1 MTLWDPSVLSSG
13 PHLSKPGA
21 RQGQGAAKLLDVTL
35 CTVRFSLS
43 LAFAV
48 AAAQPVPPD
57 SALNGV
63 RLDEWLREKDDAH
76 IRWSL
81 QVRPPYLT
89 ERQHLETQ
97 VIGIIDGDEFRQNP
111 DLDHMVFL
119 FQFRDAGGHVFRGF
133 DPIRR
138 PRDADS
144 ASVKELR
151 VFERACIAP
160 GDYDIAGA
168 LYDPVSKNHSVRRI
182 HYRAEG
188 IAHDPFPGIWS
199 AAPSV
204 AINRTECDGMNP
216 VIPLRTKGAVRFDLV
231 ANQPIDLPDKI
242 TPRLWLL
249 SELAAQNGS
258 TAVTV
263 LNLPKRIVRTQSL
276 AGTLN
281 EKKLWAGFPR
291 IQRLIIDAPLLE
303 MDKAIG
309 EFFVAQIGNLR
320 NARVGEGKHVVVIL
334 SDPVKLAKGE
344 DPRPIDVQASPQLFV
359 FYIRCDHMTPSASFP
374 PPSFPSTIPAA
385 TSFPKPP
392 VMRSW
397 TPLSRFLSNA
407 DSLETTLKPLHPK
420 VFDVTTPIEFRHAL
434 AEIVREISDQ

>member
-1 MTLWDPSVLSSG
+1 
-13 PHLSKPGA
+13 
-21 RQGQGAAKLLDVTL
+21 
-35 CTVRFSLS
+35 
-43 LAFAV
+43 
-48 AAAQPVPPD
+48 
-57 SALNGV
+57 
-63 RLDEWLREKDDAH
+63 
-76 IRWSL
+76 
-81 QVRPPYLT
+81 
-89 ERQHLETQ
+89 
-97 VIGIIDGDEFRQNP
+97 
-111 DLDHMVFL
+111 
-119 FQFRDAGGHVFRGF
+119 
-133 DPIRR
+133 
-138 PRDADS
+138 
-144 ASVKELR
+144 
-151 VFERACIAP
+151 
-160 GDYDIAGA
+160 
-168 LYDPVSKNHSVRRI
+168 
-182 HYRAEG
+182 
-188 IAHDPFPGIWS
+188 
-199 AAPSV
+199 
-204 AINRTECDGMNP
+204 MNP